1 MSSELYLILNVV
13 VKWSMQ
19 KQIQKEVMKLKN
31 SNFVDASTYH
41 QFLRR
46 LKQGNLTKN
55 RNTFDHI
62 CAFFL
67 PLDMTK
73 KSIYLGHHIK
83 ADDWIPPGGHIEAG
97 EMPID
102 TVRREFVE
110 ELDFNLTKQPIELFD
125 LSIKDVSG
133 NPKHQCKIHYDFW
146 YLVYTDKIDYRFDR
160 KEFHQAKW
168 MTIDEAL
175 KKMKLANY
183 AAVIKKIN
191 STILCRTLEN
201 NHKIIYKVLR
211 SFFWFKLFIQ

>member
-110 ELDFNLTKQPIELFD
+110 ELNSSLTKQPIELFD
-125 LSIKDVSG
+125 LSVKDVSG
-133 NPKHQCKIHYDFW
+133 NPLHKCKLHFDFW
-146 YLVYTDKIDYRFDR
+146 YLVYISQRKFLYDKQ
-160 KEFHQAKW
+160 EFYTA
-168 MTIDEAL
+168 D
-175 KKMKLANY
+175 
-183 AAVIKKIN
+183 
-191 STILCRTLEN
+191 
-201 NHKIIYKVLR
+201 
-211 SFFWFKLFIQ
+211 WFKLPEALTKIK